1 MTQNGVKPYALVS
14 MPWFWAYL
22 PSIQLAIVRDLLETH
37 GKQAD
42 VFEFYTDLTA
52 LSGLHLYKAVAND
65 SGYLGELLFSQF
77 YFDDHNQQYNNDRDD
92 LRFATREI
100 QDDIFTFMTPVI
112 EQFLED
118 CFDETNWGKY
128 EAVCFSLTASQTSAS
143 MALAKKIKAAH
154 PNIPIIFG
162 GSSCA
167 GDMGRAIAEMCREV
181 DIVVHGEAENIMPN
195 LVDALENGQ
204 GLEGI
209 KGISWRHE
217 DKITTNKRAPLHKLS
232 KKRGTLKFDSYFERI
247 KDNKILNAYGVWVP
261 FESSRGC
268 WYGEKA
274 QCTFCGLNEIIQYRE
289 RGSFGL
295 LDELKHYADKYSV
308 DNFFA
313 VDLIMPR
320 SFYSDF
326 LPEIVASQRDW
337 TIFYEIKSNMK
348 RHEVELLGKSGVT
361 WIQPGIESLDDDIL
375 KIMVKGVSASHN
387 IQTLKFSKQF
397 GVTASWNLLTG
408 FPRETAKSYFDMAK
422 LLPKLHHLD
431 PPVGLGDFE
440 VHRFSPFFEKPEE
453 LGITLEGAF
462 PVYKQIYPVAD
473 ELLDRLVY
481 RYAYALINPPDPQ
494 LNESRV
500 VIKQAV
506 DDWRES
512 TARKAGFVF
521 RRSTDGTAILKDSR
535 LKGESVETKLDTDQ
549 AALLAYL
556 DEMKVELT
564 YLQDFESSNPK
575 IFKKLGGEASIR
587 KLVSEWDRKSIVLK
601 LSGYVMAL
609 PILHNQFQEKEA
621 KAETKRR
628 VNHGRRQEN
637 IQQRTGANAD
647 A

>member
-1 MTQNGVKPYALVS
+1 MTQIGTKPYALVS

-22 PSIQLAIVRDLLETH
+22 PSIQLAIVRDLLETC

-42 VFEFYTDLTA
+42 VFEFYTDLTE

-77 YFDDHNQQYNNDRDD
+77 YFDDHDQQYNSDRDD

-100 QDDIFTFMTPVI
+100 QDDIFTFMTPII
-112 EQFLED
+112 EQFLKD
-118 CFDETNWGKY
+118 CFNETDWGKY
-128 EAVCFSLTASQTSAS
+128 EAICFSLTASQTSAS

-154 PNIPIIFG
+154 PKVTIIFG

-167 GDMGRAIAEMCREV
+167 GDMGTAIAEMCHEV
-181 DIVVHGEAENIMPN
+181 DIVVHGEAESIVPN
-195 LVDALENGQ
+195 LVSALEKSNGLQ
-204 GLEGI
+204 DI
-209 KGISWRHE
+209 KGISWRQGDE
-217 DKITTNKRAPLHKLS
+217 IITNERAPLHKLS
-232 KKRGTLKFDSYFERI
+232 KKRGILNFDSYFERI
-247 KDNKILNAYGVWVP
+247 KDNKILNTFGVWVP

-289 RGSFGL
+289 RGSVGL

-326 LPEIVASQRDW
+326 LPEIVESQRDW

-348 RHEVELLGKSGVT
+348 RHEIELLGKSGVT
-361 WIQPGIESLDDDIL
+361 WIQPGIESLDDDVL

-422 LLPKLHHLD
+422 IFPKLHHLD
-431 PPVGLGDFE
+431 PPVGVGDFE

-462 PVYKQIYPVAD
+462 PVYKQIYPVSD

-481 RYAYALINPPDPQ
+481 RYAYALIDPPDPQ

-500 VIKQAV
+500 VIQKAI

-512 TARKAGFVF
+512 SSRKAGFVF
-521 RRSTDGTAILKDSR
+521 IRSTDGTAILKDSR
-535 LKGESVETKLDTDQ
+535 PKGESVETKLNADQ
-549 AALLAYL
+549 AILLAYL

-564 YLQDFESSNPK
+564 YLRDFESSHPE
-575 IFKKLGGEASIR
+575 IFKKLGGDPGISE
-587 KLVSEWDRKSIVLK
+587 LVAEWDRKSIVLK

-609 PILHNQFQEKEA
+609 PMLHNQFQEKEA
-621 KAETKRR
+621 NADTNRR
-628 VNHGRRQEN
+628 VKDGIRQEN
-637 IQQRTGANAD
+637 IQQRTSAD